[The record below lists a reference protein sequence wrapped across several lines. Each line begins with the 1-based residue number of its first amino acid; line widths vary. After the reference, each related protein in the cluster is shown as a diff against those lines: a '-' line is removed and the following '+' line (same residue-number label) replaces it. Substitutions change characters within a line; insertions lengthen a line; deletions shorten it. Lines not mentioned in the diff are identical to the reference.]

1 MLRQFIT
8 VKLHPDV
15 IILIVA
21 RVKLLR
27 FVKSQDRNGQLLLW
41 GLKQDK
47 EGLADRQFGFN
58 DIVVVPVDATLDQD
72 FVISLLFIK
81 IIECKDLLGDCD

>member
-1 MLRQFIT
+1 
-8 VKLHPDV
+8 
-15 IILIVA
+15 
-21 RVKLLR
+21 
-27 FVKSQDRNGQLLLW
+27 
-41 GLKQDK
+41 LKQDK